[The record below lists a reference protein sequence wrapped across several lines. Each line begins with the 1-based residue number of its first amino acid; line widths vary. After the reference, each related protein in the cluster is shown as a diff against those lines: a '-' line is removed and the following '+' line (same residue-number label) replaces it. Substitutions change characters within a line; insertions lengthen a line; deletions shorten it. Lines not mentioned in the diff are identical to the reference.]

1 MKILSLLFPFL
12 TNWPRLTAETLK
24 FDLMAAL
31 TGAILIVPKG
41 VAYAT
46 IAGLPPEY
54 GLYTAMVPVVVA
66 ALWGSSWQMVS
77 GPTTALSIVV
87 FSTISPMAEA
97 GTPDY
102 VRLVLTLTLLV
113 GMIQVGLGL
122 LRMGGLVNFVSHS
135 VIVGFTGGAAL
146 LIVANQVASFFG
158 VPIARGSSFFGT
170 FQQLGAQFDQI
181 QPWVVAVSVSTVLGG
196 LAFKRWVPK
205 VPYLIGAIGVGAA
218 VAAVLNAL
226 LGQQVTHIKM
236 ISAMS
241 LGLPPL
247 TAPDFDLAEWR
258 QLLPAADA
266 VSILALTEAASIARS
281 LSSRTGQ
288 RVDGNQEFIGQ
299 GLGNLA
305 GAFCSSY
312 VSSGSFNASGVNV
325 ESGARSPLAAVAMAF
340 ILFAL
345 VFFLGPMARYL
356 PYAAMAG
363 LLVLVASTLV
373 DVAEIRKT
381 WRISP
386 REGLILI
393 ATFASALVFHLETA
407 IYIGVA
413 LSVLLYLYRTSQP
426 PLQVVT
432 PDPGTP
438 QLSFRPVQGQLE
450 CPQLEI
456 IRVDGSLFFGSITHV
471 QQGIHALDELGVRQ
485 NNLMLIASG
494 INVIDLSG
502 AEMLAAE
509 ARRLRERGG
518 HLYLYD
524 LKPEPLKMLE
534 QSGCL
539 DLIGRDQVF
548 AAGEDVDRRLVKALQ
563 PELCRQCKT
572 RVFKGCASMPAG

>member
-258 QLLPAADA
+258 QLLPAAAA

-325 ESGARSPLAAVAMAF
+325 ESGARSPLAAVAMA
-340 ILFAL
+340 LH
-345 VFFLGPMARYL
+345 
-356 PYAAMAG
+356 
-363 LLVLVASTLV
+363 S
-373 DVAEIRKT
+373 
-381 WRISP
+381 
-386 REGLILI
+386 
-393 ATFASALVFHLETA
+393 
-407 IYIGVA
+407 
-413 LSVLLYLYRTSQP
+413 
-426 PLQVVT
+426 
-432 PDPGTP
+432 
-438 QLSFRPVQGQLE
+438 
-450 CPQLEI
+450 
-456 IRVDGSLFFGSITHV
+456 
-471 QQGIHALDELGVRQ
+471 
-485 NNLMLIASG
+485 
-494 INVIDLSG
+494 
-502 AEMLAAE
+502 
-509 ARRLRERGG
+509 
-518 HLYLYD
+518 
-524 LKPEPLKMLE
+524 
-534 QSGCL
+534 
-539 DLIGRDQVF
+539 
-548 AAGEDVDRRLVKALQ
+548 
-563 PELCRQCKT
+563 
-572 RVFKGCASMPAG
+572 